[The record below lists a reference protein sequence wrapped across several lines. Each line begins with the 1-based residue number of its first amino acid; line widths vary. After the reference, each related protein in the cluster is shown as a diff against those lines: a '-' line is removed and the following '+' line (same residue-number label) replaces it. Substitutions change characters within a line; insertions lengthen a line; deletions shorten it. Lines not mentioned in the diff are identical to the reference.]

1 MREEINYTP
10 PWLELVAKDDPDAQ
24 ALLPVFTLR
33 MGTIL
38 EREALDA
45 DLEGRYRARQV
56 PQWLMLEAAV
66 RGVRALLET
75 ADAEQV
81 EEMLR
86 SAHAEDAQ
94 ELDTAE
100 REKVREVEEILSDH
114 WPEYRQLTEQNARH
128 DRTAPVLAF
137 QRFCTGWQNVKG
149 HDGEPVEFER
159 NGRGEIP
166 DALLRR
172 LPPVVI
178 RAVGFRAFNLQYGV
192 GEAKN

>member
-1 MREEINYTP
+1 MREEITYTP
-10 PWLELVAKDDPDAQ
+10 PWMELATKDDPDAQ
-24 ALLPVFTLR
+24 AQLPMFTLR
-33 MGTIL
+33 LGSIM

-66 RGVRALLET
+66 RGARALLAPEE
-75 ADAEQV
+75 AEQI

-86 SAHAEDAQ
+86 SAHAEDTPDLTSP
-94 ELDTAE
+94 EIG
-100 REKVREVEEILSDH
+100 KVREVEEILSEH
-114 WPEYRQLTEQNARH
+114 WPEYRMLAEQNARH

-149 HDGEPVEFER
+149 HDGQPVEFER

-166 DALLRR
+166 DEVLRR
-172 LPPVVI
+172 LLPVMI
-178 RAVGFRAFNLQYGV
+178 RAAGFRAFNLQYGMSEV
-192 GEAKN
+192 KN